1 MNINKHNIISFEEI
15 FKFISDYGYKHTSE
29 LFKAHHYFLKY
40 NYFNFSCWTRKNNN
54 YMNFIIFKF
63 YYNIIQE
70 KKIIKWYANCKIKKT
85 IKFKTKNNYIKGY
98 NKN

>member
-1 MNINKHNIISFEEI
+1 MYINKHNIISFESI
-15 FKFISDYGYKHTSE
+15 LYTILNHGYKHTLE
-29 LFKAHHYFLKY
+29 LYKTNYFLKY
-40 NYFNFSCWTRKNNN
+40 NYFNFSCHLRKNNS
-54 YMNFIIFKF
+54 YVNFLIFKF